1 MDAPEAISGPER
13 SLSHKLRRQP
23 KLQIPPPVHHSPVER
38 SGSTAGSDDE
48 SSIKEFHLLKTEKS
62 SRNAWLEGSEP
73 RKKTTIWGFR
83 RGKAVLGVAL
93 VIVVVLASVGGGI
106 GGGLAA
112 SARRTSNADNP
123 MIVMM
128 PTTIMMPSTAVVANP
143 TTSPAPP
150 SQPTQTP
157 TPNDDDTNTD
167 GPTSSLSVIKVPT
180 QGILD
185 FDCGRLSTNRQL
197 ITLGTA
203 TWGFDVQCM
212 MDYLGPGVDVA
223 GMTAYTFGDCLRA
236 CAMFN
241 RFARNNTCLGVFFS
255 ANLTTSLP
263 MYGGNCFLK
272 GYLPAMSA
280 EKDLAAAAA
289 LVEAPEFMKGVDNG
303 VVERRLI

>member
-1 MDAPEAISGPER
+1 MDAPEAISGPQR

-23 KLQIPPPVHHSPVER
+23 KLEIPPPVHHSPVER

-48 SSIKEFHLLKTEKS
+48 SSIKEFNLLKTEKQS
-62 SRNAWLEGSEP
+62 TNALVGGSET
-73 RKKTTIWGFR
+73 RKNTTIWGLR
-83 RGKAVLGVAL
+83 RGKAVLVVAL

-143 TTSPAPP
+143 TTSPSPP
-150 SQPTQTP
+150 PAQTP
-157 TPNDDDTNTD
+157 TTNDDDTNID
-167 GPTSSLSVIKVPT
+167 GSTSAFTPIKVPT

-212 MDYLGPGVDVA
+212 MDYIGPGVDVA

-272 GYLPAMSA
+272 GYLPSMSA

-289 LVEAPEFMKGVDNG
+289 LVEAPQFMKGVDNE
-303 VVERRLI
+303 VVKRRLI